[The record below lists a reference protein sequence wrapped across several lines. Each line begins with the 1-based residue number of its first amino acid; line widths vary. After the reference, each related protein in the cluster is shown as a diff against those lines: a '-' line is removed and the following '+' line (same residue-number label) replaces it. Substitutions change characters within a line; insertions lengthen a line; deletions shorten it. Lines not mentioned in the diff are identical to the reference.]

1 MAIKFKLNWGTGIA
15 IFYVSFVIAMLSFVF
30 WVSGQKTDMVTEDYY
45 AEEQVYQST
54 IDNRARAE
62 DLSGDVSI
70 SSKKGQ
76 IDIILPEGMKG
87 KSVTGKLFL
96 YRQDDKNKD
105 TRFKFDGQR
114 IDYSFQ
120 SERIVTGKWTLKLSW
135 ISEGKDYYYED
146 NLWIK

>member
-62 DLSGDVSI
+62 DLTGDVAI

-76 IDIILPEGMKG
+76 LDIELPEGMKG

-135 ISEGKDYYYED
+135 DAEGKDYYYED
-146 NLWIK
+146 NIWIK